1 MLGQI
6 GTSATTRESAMVIM
20 EKMTDL
26 EMVRSSVTLRV
37 MFI

>member
-6 GTSATTRESAMVIM
+6 GTSATTGESAMVIM